1 MDFIAYQQLF
11 QDILTDTHSR
21 FPYDDPHYLNYT
33 RLNWSRQER
42 WLKVGVLNEELVELI
57 TSISTKQNWT
67 IITEPWCGD
76 ASHSL
81 PFIQRLSALNPL
93 IKVDY
98 QLRDSEPFL
107 INSYL
112 TRGSKS
118 IPKLIIADAENTNL
132 AVWGPRPAGC
142 QLLYEQLVKDHV
154 VMEQQKIALQQW
166 YNADKGVS
174 LQQELVVIFKEILG
188 SGKI

>member
-1 MDFIAYQQLF
+1 MDFLAYQQLF
-11 QDILTDTHSR
+11 QHILMDTNPR

-42 WLKVGVLNEELVELI
+42 WMKVGVLNEELVSLI
-57 TSISTKQNWT
+57 TAISTKQSWT

-81 PFIQRLSALNPL
+81 PFIHRLSELNPL

-118 IPKLIIADAENTNL
+118 IPKLIIADAENMGIAT
-132 AVWGPRPAGC
+132 WGPRPAGC
-142 QLLYEQLVKDHV
+142 QLLYEQLVKDQV

-174 LQQELVVIFKEILG
+174 LQQELVVIFKAIEG
-188 SGKI
+188 SGKM

>member
-11 QDILTDTHSR
+11 QHILTDINPL
-21 FPYDDPHYLNYT
+21 FPYNDPHYLNYT

-42 WLKVGVLNEELVELI
+42 WLKVGVLNEELVTLI
-57 TSISTKQNWT
+57 ESIGTKQNWT

-76 ASHSL
+76 ASHNL
-81 PFIQRLSALNPL
+81 PFIHRLSELNAL

-118 IPKLIIADAENTNL
+118 IPKLIIADAENTDL
-132 AVWGPRPAGC
+132 ATWGPRPAGC
-142 QLLYEQLVKDHV
+142 QLLYEQLVKDNV

-174 LQQELVVIFKEILG
+174 LQQELVVIFKAIAG
-188 SGKI
+188 SSI

>member
-11 QDILTDTHSR
+11 QHILMDTNPR

-42 WLKVGVLNEELVELI
+42 WLKVGALNEELVELI
-57 TSISTKQNWT
+57 TGINTKQNWT

-81 PFIQRLSALNPL
+81 PFIHRLSELNPL
-93 IKVDY
+93 IEVDY

-118 IPKLIIADAENTNL
+118 IPKLIIADAQHQDL
-132 AVWGPRPAGC
+132 ATWGPRPAGC
-142 QLLYEQLVKDHV
+142 QVLYEQLVKDHV

-174 LQQELVVIFKEILG
+174 LQQELIVIFKAIVR
-188 SGKI
+188 S

>member
-1 MDFIAYQQLF
+1 
-11 QDILTDTHSR
+11 
-21 FPYDDPHYLNYT
+21 
-33 RLNWSRQER
+33 
-42 WLKVGVLNEELVELI
+42 
-57 TSISTKQNWT
+57 
-67 IITEPWCGD
+67 
-76 ASHSL
+76 
-81 PFIQRLSALNPL
+81 LNPL

-118 IPKLIIADAENTNL
+118 IPKLIIANSDHQDL
-132 AVWGPRPAGC
+132 ATWGPRPAGC

-174 LQQELVVIFKEILG
+174 LQQELVAIFKAIG
-188 SGKI
+188 Q